1 MSQDDLTPE
10 RNAAPAGVPSETTR
24 AGRPPAPA
32 RSSGGTLA
40 LALLLAL
47 MAVVGVGYVAWRQWQ
62 LAHIDAEAL
71 RTAASLEER
80 VNGMEHTLSGTAGQ
94 STMLMQRLNDAD
106 QVNRSLREELL
117 SQDQRVRDLEEAVGK
132 LSEKT
137 LSGQDAMRLDE
148 TESLL
153 RMGTERYALFH
164 DAQGAAQAYAL
175 ASQTLAG
182 VNDSAFDGVRQSI
195 DAEHEALVK
204 SQPADRQQCLDGVV
218 QLRSDLPQWPLK
230 PLDEPA
236 SQDTDGIWAR
246 LRRAFRSVI
255 TIQHDNGNGQLTDIA
270 DARIVREMT
279 ALDLAQA
286 QAALMAWDD
295 DAAIAAL
302 KRVDASLAVQFDPHS
317 AQVQQAHQAIA
328 ALIAKITPAMS
339 VKLGGALGELR
350 NLRAV
355 HALKPGA
362 DTAAPPSGIKP

>member
-10 RNAAPAGVPSETTR
+10 STAPIGVPSDTPR
-24 AGRPPAPA
+24 ASRPPVPA
-32 RSSGGTLA
+32 RSGGGALA

-47 MAVVGVGYVAWRQWQ
+47 IAIVGVGYLAWRQWQ
-62 LAHIDAEAL
+62 LAHVSAK
-71 RTAASLEER
+71 TAQVTVGLEDR
-80 VNGMEHTLSGTAGQ
+80 VNTMEHTLSGATGQ
-94 STMLMQRLNDAD
+94 NSLLIQRLNDAD

-117 SQDQRVRDLEEAVGK
+117 SQDQRVRDLEEAVGR

-153 RMGTERYALFH
+153 RMGTERYTLFH

-182 VNDSAFDGVRQSI
+182 VNDSAFNGVRESI
-195 DAEHEALVK
+195 DAEHEALLK
-204 SQPADRQQCLDGVV
+204 SRATDRQQALDTVA
-218 QLRSDLPQWPLK
+218 QLRGGLAQWPLK

-236 SQDTDGIWAR
+236 ADNGEGFWAR
-246 LRRAFRSVI
+246 LRRALHSVI
-255 TIQHDNGNGQLTDIA
+255 TIRHDNGDGQITDIA

-286 QAALMAWDD
+286 QAALMTWDD
-295 DAAIAAL
+295 DAGIAAL
-302 KRVDASLAVQFDPHS
+302 KRADASLAAQFDPQS
-317 AQVQQAHQAIA
+317 KDVQQARQHIA
-328 ALIAKITPAMS
+328 TLIGQVTPAMP
-339 VKLGGALGELR
+339 VKLGGALSELR

-355 HALKPGA
+355 HALKPDA
-362 DTAAPPSGIKP
+362 TNAAPAGGTKP

>member
-10 RNAAPAGVPSETTR
+10 RSPAPAGASSDPTR
-24 AGRPPAPA
+24 ASRPPTPA

-47 MAVVGVGYVAWRQWQ
+47 IAVVGVGYVAWRQWQ

-71 RTAASLEER
+71 RTAANLEER
-80 VNGMEHTLSGTAGQ
+80 VNAVEHTLSGSTNQ
-94 STMLMQRLNDAD
+94 SATLLQRLNDAD

-117 SQDQRVRDLEEAVGK
+117 AQDQRVRDLEEAVGK
-132 LSEKT
+132 LSERT

-153 RMGTERYALFH
+153 RMGTERYTLFH

-182 VNDSAFDGVRQSI
+182 VTDSAFGGVRQSI
-195 DAEHEALVK
+195 DAEHEALMK
-204 SQPADRQQCLDGVV
+204 SQPADRQQLLDAVV
-218 QLRSDLPQWPLK
+218 QLRGDLPQWPLK

-236 SQDTDGIWAR
+236 TAQTDGIWAR

-255 TIQHDNGNGQLTDIA
+255 TIQHDQGNGQLADIA
-270 DARIVREMT
+270 DARLVREMT
-279 ALDLAQA
+279 ALELAQA

-302 KRVDASLAVQFDPHS
+302 KRADASLTAQFDPQS
-317 AQVQQAHQAIA
+317 ASVQQAHQGIA
-328 ALIAKITPAMS
+328 ALIARITPAMP

-355 HALKPGA
+355 HVLKPGA
-362 DTAAPPSGIKP
+362 DTTAPAAGTKP